1 MKDYFVTAPSI
12 KEVYKNPW
20 LIFTTFFGAG
30 CLTPGPGTWGSF
42 AAWLAFLIL
51 EPLGGRGLMWILT
64 ILCFIVGVIAIP
76 KCEAVL
82 KKMDHGSIVIDEVVA
97 VWFVLLLCPTGLFWQ
112 LAGVLVFRFFDIV
125 KLPPAAGLD
134 NGLQSGWTVMIDD
147 VFAALYTLLVVN
159 GVAWLLVYF
168 LNAELM
174 WKVF

>member
-1 MKDYFVTAPSI
+1 MKDYSVTAPSI

-82 KKMDHGSIVIDEVVA
+82 KNGSRFNRDRRSGCRLVLCFF
-97 VWFVLLLCPTGLFWQ
+97 FVRPVCFG
-112 LAGVLVFRFFDIV
+112 
-125 KLPPAAGLD
+125 
-134 NGLQSGWTVMIDD
+134 N
-147 VFAALYTLLVVN
+147 
-159 GVAWLLVYF
+159 
-168 LNAELM
+168 
-174 WKVF
+174 

>member
-1 MKDYFVTAPSI
+1 MAHIYDFFRSGLFNTGARNVGVVCSM
-12 KEVYKNPW
+12 VG
-20 LIFTTFFGAG
+20 LSFFGA
-30 CLTPGPGTWGSF
+30 F
-42 AAWLAFLIL
+42 
-51 EPLGGRGLMWILT
+51 GRGWMWILT

-97 VWFVLLLCPTGLFWQ
+97 VWLVLLLCPTGLFWQ

-134 NGLQSGWTVMIDD
+134 NGPQSGWTVMIDD

>member
-1 MKDYFVTAPSI
+1 MKDYSVTAPSI

-82 KKMDHGSIVIDEVVA
+82 RKMDHGSIVIDEVVA
-97 VWFVLLLCPTGLFWQ
+97 VWLVLLLCPTGLFWQ

-134 NGLQSGWTVMIDD
+134 NGPQSGWTVMIDD